1 MLCLCLWVHKW
12 FNLLKCVMFTINIE
26 KVMNFLQFIQML
38 HVSFVIDSRFWS
50 SLSTHQLWRC
60 LCKSSSCILCG
71 PLVID
76 SVTLGPFRITG
87 LIFILYFFTYLATN
101 FQVYYYLCL
110 CLASGRQSILMSYTL
125 IILFHQIKS
134 LGFIARA
141 VLLIIITAVLWI
153 IIYKTA
159 VIWYLIIMLN
169 RYKHEVKLFKE

>member
-1 MLCLCLWVHKW
+1 MFLKITLPGSNIIIKDSFYFVRPKYTLVCLLKICIYNFIFICIKLLCHCLLVHKW
-12 FNLLKCVMFTINIE
+12 LNLLKCVMFTINIE
-26 KVMNFLQFIQML
+26 KVMNLLQFIQML

-50 SLSTHQLWRC
+50 SLSSHQLWRC

-110 CLASGRQSILMSYTL
+110 CLASGRQSILMSCT
-125 IILFHQIKS
+125 S
-134 LGFIARA
+134 
-141 VLLIIITAVLWI
+141 VL
-153 IIYKTA
+153 
-159 VIWYLIIMLN
+159 
-169 RYKHEVKLFKE
+169 